1 MSRGPAWL
9 LRWGTAWCSSTAP
22 RGVCARVTVRAGWC
36 SAPGLG
42 TGMFSC
48 GVAWPG
54 VRRGQALT
62 GQSHPQGEK
71 VVVEGGRKRQRCGKL
86 GLVGLVGLPSCRSE
100 AAGSWAGPWAGLLGA
115 VLHAAGQALR
125 RGLCVSQTW
134 EMLPAV
140 HSKCCICA
148 VCLNCNG
155 SSPAMSEAHFFPPWC
170 CLPLPIPCQM
180 PPQPGQSPPAAGAQ
194 GAAPA
199 VLLPAASGSGL
210 PRYLFL
216 FFSLSE

>member
-1 MSRGPAWL
+1 
-9 LRWGTAWCSSTAP
+9 
-22 RGVCARVTVRAGWC
+22 
-36 SAPGLG
+36 
-42 TGMFSC
+42 MFSC

-100 AAGSWAGPWAGLLGA
+100 AAGSRAGPCAGLLGA

-140 HSKCCICA
+140 PQQVLHLCSLLELQWK
-148 VCLNCNG
+148 
-155 SSPAMSEAHFFPPWC
+155 
-170 CLPLPIPCQM
+170 LP
-180 PPQPGQSPPAAGAQ
+180 SY
-194 GAAPA
+194 
-199 VLLPAASGSGL
+199 V
-210 PRYLFL
+210 
-216 FFSLSE
+216 

>member
-1 MSRGPAWL
+1 M
-9 LRWGTAWCSSTAP
+9 
-22 RGVCARVTVRAGWC
+22 
-36 SAPGLG
+36 
-42 TGMFSC
+42 
-48 GVAWPG
+48 
-54 VRRGQALT
+54 
-62 GQSHPQGEK
+62 
-71 VVVEGGRKRQRCGKL
+71 EGGRKRQRCGKL
-86 GLVGLVGLPSCRSE
+86 GLVGLVGLSSCRSE
-100 AAGSWAGPWAGLLGA
+100 AAGSRAGPCAGLLGA